1 MAVDSAASLS
11 ARSESRSSALA
22 LAAVAARIAWSSSAL
37 MAAGALGF
45 VVVEGANVLG
55 NPIMLYGLL
64 FAISSMAL
72 VGLDREM
79 RMSGGERDD

>member
-1 MAVDSAASLS
+1 MPALRAGRRGGRPARAVYGRAP
-11 ARSESRSSALA
+11 
-22 LAAVAARIAWSSSAL
+22 VHY

-45 VVVEGANVLG
+45 VVVEGANVLA

>member
-1 MAVDSAASLS
+1 MGGL
-11 ARSESRSSALA
+11 RFHY
-22 LAAVAARIAWSSSAL
+22 

-45 VVVEGANVLG
+45 VVVEGANVLA

-79 RMSGGERDD
+79 RVSGGERDD